1 MRLMA
6 DRDGCVHERVMLCVN
21 VMLCGKHYPAYS
33 AIQLIHLLNSKYS
46 RLFLELMKGKLG
58 IINGTC

>member
-1 MRLMA
+1 MWLCMRLMA
-6 DRDGCVHERVMLCVN
+6 DRDECVHECVN

-33 AIQLIHLLNSKYS
+33 TIQLIHLLNSKYS
-46 RLFLELMKGKLG
+46 RLFLELMGGKLG